1 MNKRIKVR
9 LYPTV
14 KQAVMLED
22 HFNGYRFA
30 YNLCLYY
37 KSSLWG
43 YFKKNISGYDMQ
55 KELFE
60 IRNETPFL
68 AKCKAECIRDAAL
81 NVDKSYKNF
90 FKGKG
95 FPKFK
100 TKRGVQ
106 SFHAYQSIEIEDEK
120 LKFFRNKINFKTS
133 KSYLEK
139 LQANKIKQVTFKKDL
154 VGNYWAT
161 LLIDENVDLTLPKNN
176 NSIGIDLGLK
186 ELIITSDGEFFENKK
201 HLRTEQYKLRNLQ
214 RKFAKTKKGGKNRE
228 KLRIKI
234 AKKHIKICNQKEH
247 YYHQITNKLISENQ
261 TIVMETLKI
270 NNMVKNPNLSRS
282 ISDASWGLLTKML
295 EYKCDW
301 YGRDLI
307 KINTFFP
314 SSKKCSNCGTV
325 KEKLKLSTRFYKC
338 EKCDFKMDRDVNASI
353 NIKKEGLRISGIK
366 IPLETWEDKRL
377 RIH

>member
-14 KQAVMLED
+14 KQTAMLET
-22 HFNGYRFA
+22 HFNGYRYA
-30 YNLCLYY
+30 YNLSLDY
-37 KSSLWG
+37 KSSLWS
-43 YFKKNISGYDMQ
+43 YFKKNVSGYDMQ
-55 KELFE
+55 KELLQ
-60 IRNETPFL
+60 IRKETPFL
-68 AKCKAECIRDAAL
+68 LKCKAECIRDAAL
-81 NVDKSYKNF
+81 NVDKAYKNF

-100 TKRGVQ
+100 SKRGVQ
-106 SFHAYQSIEIEDEK
+106 SFHAYQSIKIEDEK
-120 LKFFRNKINFKTS
+120 LKFFSNKINFKTS

-161 LLIDENVDLTLPKNN
+161 LLIDEDIDLTLPKLN
-176 NSIGIDLGLK
+176 NSVGIDLGLK
-186 ELIITSDGEFFENKK
+186 ELIITSDGEYFENKK
-201 HLRTEQYKLRNLQ
+201 YLRTEQYKLRNLQ

-234 AKKHIKICNQKEH
+234 AKKHIKIINQKEH
-247 YYHQITNKLISENQ
+247 YYHQITNKLIRENQ

-270 NNMVKNPNLSRS
+270 KNMVKNHNLARS
-282 ISDASWGLLTKML
+282 ISDASWGLLTEML

-325 KEKLKLSTRFYKC
+325 KEKLKLSTRIYNCDKC
-338 EKCDFKMDRDVNASI
+338 GHSEDRDVNASK
-353 NIKKEGLRISGIK
+353 NILKEGLRISGIK